1 MSQFRHGVWI
11 SSLVFA
17 PSTHPLIYSLMSK
30 NGRLWSSGKP
40 AIVSLVS
47 QESNRITTTEDASWV
62 LCEGGAQW
70 RISVARIRYKTTI
83 IFCNC
88 RSTEFPRVTLVWT
101 IPHWLLMNFS
111 GCSGSSWI
119 FLSFEHMTNTG
130 GSGADLLRFGVPTG
144 HSLNFGTKLTPS
156 FFRPIWPDRNPPCGF
171 CSSSTLAWVANE
183 PERRKK
189 PNN

>member
-1 MSQFRHGVWI
+1 MGAFGLPGNQLLLVLSVRGLIASQPLKMPAGSCARVERNDGFRLLGFGIKRQSFFVI
-11 SSLVFA
+11 A
-17 PSTHPLIYSLMSK
+17 GQR
-30 NGRLWSSGKP
+30 N
-40 AIVSLVS
+40 
-47 QESNRITTTEDASWV
+47 
-62 LCEGGAQW
+62 
-70 RISVARIRYKTTI
+70 
-83 IFCNC
+83 
-88 RSTEFPRVTLVWT
+88 FPRVTLVRT
-101 IPHWLLMNFS
+101 IPHWLLMSFP